1 MGLIE
6 EAENW
11 MDMLV
16 SRNLSSHT
24 YDSDTAKDFYKK
36 IIHTYIIKFEDF
48 KFKMQAYYSDTQTKL
63 FDKE

>member
-1 MGLIE
+1 MGLRE

-24 YDSDTAKDFYKK
+24 YDSDTAKDFYQK
-36 IIHTYIIKFEDF
+36 IILIYIVKFIDF
-48 KFKMQAYYSDTQTKL
+48 KFKMRAYYSDTQTKL